1 MNYAKLKEVQEKAL
15 AQGEHLGTLCWWSL
29 NGATIDTAALSAKAK
44 AAGLDERYLPKPIK
58 AVVAFR
64 RGWRSA
70 ARRCPSGLM
79 LREIGETPERIE
91 VGLVKEDADVE
102 HASLD
107 YGVVGR
113 ITFEK
118 ATETTLPSWSF
129 EVVSHQ
135 VLHDEVVVH
144 ARLRA
149 GDVVKEDFG
158 AHEVTKS
165 RHDGTTVCVGDD
177 LKSAAS
183 DALKRC
189 ARLMG
194 VALDLYRGG
203 GDAAPHAPTPIRR
216 PVQLATDAQVSK
228 LRALAAQR
236 RVDLDAA
243 VFDRFGVTATDLT
256 KSDASTLIDELL
268 GKTNGARVNG
278 QAHRHA

>member
-1 MNYAKLKEVQEKAL
+1 MTDNQKNLAAPFRPDQIKTRQGRSGQQLAYVEV
-15 AQGEHLGTLCWWSL
+15 
-29 NGATIDTAALSAKAK
+29 
-44 AAGLDERYLPKPIK
+44 
-58 AVVAFR
+58 
-64 RGWRSA
+64 
-70 ARRCPSGLM
+70 
-79 LREIGETPERIE
+79 
-91 VGLVKEDADVE
+91 ADVIDRLN
-102 HASLD
+102 A
-107 YGVVGR
+107 
-113 ITFEK
+113 
-118 ATETTLPSWSF
+118 ALPSWSF

-135 VLHDEVVVH
+135 VLDDEVVVH

-158 AHEVTKS
+158 AHELTKS

-228 LRALAAQR
+228 LRALSAQR

-243 VFDRFGVTATDLT
+243 VFDRFGVTAADLT
-256 KSDASTLIDELL
+256 KSDASALIDELL
-268 GKTNGARVNG
+268 GKNNGARVNG